1 MTHNNIVARDELPQN
16 GRAHRFEGY
25 LYGDANVS

>member
-1 MTHNNIVARDELPQN
+1 MTHNIIARDELPQS
-16 GRAHRFEGY
+16 GSAHRFEGY